1 MKLLARHNDRPEARG
16 QSMVEFALILPLLA
30 LLLVLTIDVG
40 RVFFGWVAVTNATR
54 IGANEAARNPGPWAD
69 GGSDQRYYDRI
80 SADLEA
86 INCDADTNDDGV
98 VNGSDLPSPT
108 FTNRVDTA
116 DPHEF
121 GDHVEVALTCEFS
134 LITPLANALL
144 GGGITVGAEATFSV
158 IGAKINGIP
167 TPEEPPTSP
176 CLATERI
183 VPNLIGMSVATARD
197 RWGQAGF
204 TGAFAPSDPAED
216 GDTVTAQT
224 TTPAATAGSCLAY
237 YSAMTVMH
245 EDPTVCTGTEI
256 NVPALSGLTLATART
271 TWTDAGFTGAF
282 TPSAGDDAKV
292 VLTQTVSPSA
302 PAGGCAPTT
311 ASVIVTFGE
320 ATDPPVPTCTAPQL
334 VKLTAA
340 KASAD
345 WTAAG
350 FTGAFTTQ
358 PANKNNWIVKTQNLV
373 GGQDYACTASVIVY
387 LEKN

>member
-1 MKLLARHNDRPEARG
+1 
-16 QSMVEFALILPLLA
+16 MVEFALILPLLA
-30 LLLVLTIDVG
+30 LLLVLTVDVG

-69 GGSDQRYYDRI
+69 GGTDQRYYDRI

-86 INCDADTNDDGV
+86 INCDADTNGDGV
-98 VNGSDLPSPT
+98 IDGSDLPSPT
-108 FTNRVDTA
+108 FSNRVDTV

-121 GDHVEVALTCEFS
+121 GDHVEVALTCDFS

-144 GGGITVGAEATFSV
+144 GGGITVGAESTFSI

-167 TPEEPPTSP
+167 TPEDSPTSP
-176 CLATERI
+176 CLASERI

-197 RWGQAGF
+197 RWESAGF
-204 TGAFAPSDPAED
+204 TGAFAPTDPAED
-216 GDTVTAQT
+216 ADTVKAQT
-224 TTPAATAGSCLAY
+224 ATPAATAGSCLAY
-237 YSAMTVMH
+237 YAAMTVTH
-245 EDPTVCTGTEI
+245 EDPEVCTGTQI
-256 NVPALSGLTLATART
+256 GVPPLIGLTLAAARED
-271 TWTDAGFTGAF
+271 WTDAGFTGTF
-282 TPSAGDDAKV
+282 TPAAGDDAKMV
-292 VLTQTVSPSA
+292 ITQSVA
-302 PAGGCAPTT
+302 AGGCAEPA
-311 ASVIVTFGE
+311 ASVVVTYGE
-320 ATDPPVPTCTAPQL
+320 ATDPPVETCTAPQL

-345 WTAAG
+345 WTTAG

-358 PANKNNWIVKTQNLV
+358 PTNKNNWIVKTQNLV